1 KKYRNA
7 VLSVIDLPS
16 GSVRILS
23 VHLDRRRDRRRQLE
37 AVTRLFLSLEP
48 PAVLMGDLN
57 TTRSDEVLK
66 RTLQH
71 PEVTDVLADTE
82 FEDDPRRIDW
92 MLVRGL
98 RCRNAELIDNRSSDH
113 PVIRAE
119 LEWTSRMN
127 ISEHHVG
134 KH

>member
-1 KKYRNA
+1 M
-7 VLSVIDLPS
+7 LSVVDLPA

-23 VHLDRRRDRRRQLE
+23 VHLDRRRDRRRQLT
-37 AVTRLFLSLEP
+37 AVTRLFLSLES

-57 TTRSDEVLK
+57 TTRSDEILQ

-71 PEVTDVLADTE
+71 PDVVDVLADTK
-82 FEDDPRRIDW
+82 FADDSRRIDW

-98 RCRNAELIDNRSSDH
+98 RCLDAELVDNRSSDH

-119 LEWTSRMN
+119 LAWGLSADQAVQQVGLRRL
-127 ISEHHVG
+127 SE
-134 KH
+134 